1 MPGEGREPA
10 VGAGGAGDPRPVP
23 EPAAASSAPSSTP
36 SAIPAS
42 PSPSGVNSGA
52 SSGTD
57 SGERSATGSASNPA
71 TDSTSNPAT
80 NPATTPGTG
89 SSDGDHLVYNNFYG
103 PQYHGRAHFGI
114 ATATERSGRARAT
127 GLLEGDEID
136 ALLRSYI
143 RPDCFDDATR
153 ELSRTRV
160 VVLTGPQGT
169 GKRSGAVAL
178 LRETVGP
185 SADYVVL
192 SPDIGL
198 DQLAER
204 TFDAGVGYVV
214 LDRTGTAGAAGG
226 AASDFDWRRVRDQL
240 RRHRAHLVITTVH
253 GAAGR
258 PPEAV
263 RHLPWRPPAPDKVVR
278 ARLVQARM
286 PKETVDRAVAG
297 IPAHCPIAVVA
308 DAAQRIAAGT
318 DPDQAWKEHSGSAP
332 QAVQEWFGV
341 AEQERSLREIAEV
354 TTLAFALGIGRR
366 AFESLQDVL
375 ERLLEPV
382 YAADPADS
390 AHSGHSMPPVH
401 STHSVPD
408 AASGTADGAA
418 PDAAGQA
425 AGGPVRR
432 QRHRTRPVD
441 RRRSL
446 ARNSLITTEMQIY
459 GATTREVMVFADADL
474 RRWVL
479 EALWRDHPTEY
490 WDAVRHWLGLV
501 VDADPDPVLQL
512 SIASG
517 LTLLGHIAFDEVVQS
532 YLDPWA
538 RGESGEA
545 GQTLAVY
552 VLWYMCLEE
561 TQAAAALTLART
573 WAQSTHPT
581 LRGTAL
587 CAFGGQLGVTF
598 PTDAVKWLWAMLRSG
613 VPDKRDEREL
623 GLQAWA
629 QLFLTLVDCQED
641 AGIVL
646 DALAH
651 RIRKEQRTRSAAYSA
666 TGLLVLETTLWVFSA
681 TERLSAR
688 PAVARYLADRP
699 AETGVVAELWAAA
712 LCYRPLRR
720 SALSAL
726 RQAARAL
733 PAVTSDPAAVAER
746 LGQALAAALPQDEH
760 PLLVSELGRPAVAR
774 PARATDPDCVAIL
787 LGALNRAK
795 DSHPR

>member
-1 MPGEGREPA
+1 MSGEPRQLTDEANGTADSRPA
-10 VGAGGAGDPRPVP
+10 P
-23 EPAAASSAPSSTP
+23 ESPATPSTSTP
-36 SAIPAS
+36 
-42 PSPSGVNSGA
+42 PSPSSSGANSGA
-52 SSGTD
+52 D
-57 SGERSATGSASNPA
+57 
-71 TDSTSNPAT
+71 
-80 NPATTPGTG
+80 
-89 SSDGDHLVYNNFYG
+89 SSDGDYRVYNNFYG

-114 ATATERSGRARAT
+114 ATAAERSGRARAT

-143 RPDCFDDATR
+143 RPDCFDDAAR
-153 ELSRTRV
+153 ELSRTGV

-214 LDRTGTAGAAGG
+214 LDRTGTTGGAAGPS
-226 AASDFDWRRVRDQL
+226 SDFDWRRVRDQL

-253 GAAGR
+253 GVAGR

-263 RHLPWRPPAPDKVVR
+263 RHLPWRPPVLGKVVR
-278 ARLVQARM
+278 ARLVQARTAQ
-286 PKETVDRAVAG
+286 ETVDRAVAG
-297 IPAHCPIAVVA
+297 IPPRCPIAVVA
-308 DAAQRIAAGT
+308 DAAQRIAAGA

-332 QAVQEWFGV
+332 QAVQEWFGL
-341 AEQERSLREIAEV
+341 EEERSLREIAEV
-354 TTLAFALGIGRR
+354 TTLAFAPGIGRR
-366 AFESLQDVL
+366 AFESLQDLL

-382 YAADPADS
+382 YFTPEAAPAS
-390 AHSGHSMPPVH
+390 
-401 STHSVPD
+401 
-408 AASGTADGAA
+408 ADGAA
-418 PDAAGQA
+418 PDTTGQA
-425 AGGPVRR
+425 ATPDGQDPQQRR
-432 QRHRTRPVD
+432 RARPVD

-446 ARNSLITTEMQIY
+446 ARNALITTEVQTF
-459 GATTREVMVFADADL
+459 GATTREVMVFADTEL

-479 EALWRDHPTEY
+479 QALWRDHPTEY
-490 WDAVRHWLGLV
+490 WDAVRHWLGAV

-538 RGESGEA
+538 RGESGEI
-545 GQTLAVY
+545 GKTLAVY

-573 WAQSTHPT
+573 WAQSAHPT
-581 LRGTAL
+581 LRSTAL
-587 CAFGGQLGVTF
+587 FAFSGQLGVTF
-598 PTDAVKWLWAMLRSG
+598 PTDAVKWIWAVLRSG
-613 VPDKRDEREL
+613 VLDKREEREL

-641 AGIVL
+641 ASIVL

-651 RIRKEQRTRSAAYSA
+651 RIRKEQRIRSAAYSV
-666 TGLLVLETTLWVFSA
+666 TGLLVLETTLWVFTA
-681 TERLSAR
+681 TERLSGR
-688 PAVARYLADRP
+688 PAVARYVADRP
-699 AETGVVAELWAAA
+699 KEADVVAELWAAI

-720 SALSAL
+720 NALSAL
-726 RQAARAL
+726 LVTARGL
-733 PAVTSDPAAVAER
+733 PAVTSDPTAAAAR
-746 LGQALAAALPQDEH
+746 LGHALAAALPQVEH
-760 PLLVSELGRPAVAR
+760 SLLASELGRLAVSR
-774 PARATDPDCVAIL
+774 PARAAGPDCVAIL
-787 LGALNRAK
+787 LGALNRVK

>member
-1 MPGEGREPA
+1 MSGEPRQLTEEANGTA
-10 VGAGGAGDPRPVP
+10 DPRPGH
-23 EPAAASSAPSSTP
+23 ESPATPPPPPTPSTP
-36 SAIPAS
+36 PS
-42 PSPSGVNSGA
+42 PSPSRVNSGA
-52 SSGTD
+52 NSGAD
-57 SGERSATGSASNPA
+57 
-71 TDSTSNPAT
+71 
-80 NPATTPGTG
+80 PGAD
-89 SSDGDHLVYNNFYG
+89 SSDGDYRVYNNFYG

-114 ATATERSGRARAT
+114 ATAAERPGRARAT
-127 GLLEGDEID
+127 GLLDADEID

-143 RPDCFDDATR
+143 RPDCFDDAAH
-153 ELSRTRV
+153 ELSRTGI

-214 LDRTGTAGAAGG
+214 LDRTGTAGTGGTAGAGG
-226 AASDFDWRRVRDQL
+226 TTADDAGPSCDFDWRRVRDQL

-253 GAAGR
+253 GVAGR
-258 PPEAV
+258 SPKAV
-263 RHLPWRPPAPDKVVR
+263 RHLPWRPPLLDKVVR
-278 ARLVQARM
+278 ARLVQARI
-286 PKETVDRAVAG
+286 PQEIVDRAVAG
-297 IPAHCPIAVVA
+297 IPPRCPLAVVA
-308 DAAQRIAAGT
+308 DAAQRIAAGA

-332 QAVQEWFGV
+332 QAVQEWFG
-341 AEQERSLREIAEV
+341 AEEERSLREIAEV
-354 TTLAFALGIGRR
+354 TTLAFAPGIGRR
-366 AFESLQDVL
+366 AFESLQDLL
-375 ERLLEPV
+375 ERLLGPV
-382 YAADPADS
+382 YFTAE
-390 AHSGHSMPPVH
+390 
-401 STHSVPD
+401 
-408 AASGTADGAA
+408 AASAAADGAPA
-418 PDAAGQA
+418 PDTTGQA
-425 AGGPVRR
+425 GAPDGQDPQQRR
-432 QRHRTRPVD
+432 RTRPVD

-446 ARNSLITTEMQIY
+446 SRNALITTEMQIY
-459 GATTREVMVFADADL
+459 GATTREVMVFADAEL

-479 EALWRDHPTEY
+479 QALWRDHPTEY
-490 WDAVRHWLGLV
+490 WDAVRHWLDALV
-501 VDADPDPVLQL
+501 GADPDPALQL

-538 RGESGEA
+538 RGESGET

-587 CAFGGQLGVTF
+587 LAFSGQLGVTF
-598 PTDAVKWLWAMLRSG
+598 PTDAVKWLWAVLRSSALE
-613 VPDKRDEREL
+613 KREEREH
-623 GLQAWA
+623 GLRAWA

-666 TGLLVLETTLWVFSA
+666 TGLLVLETTLWIFTA
-681 TERLSAR
+681 TERLSGR
-688 PAVARYLADRP
+688 PAVARYVADRP
-699 AETGVVAELWAAA
+699 EEADVVAELWAAI

-720 SALSAL
+720 NALSAL
-726 RQAARAL
+726 LVTVRGL
-733 PAVTSDPAAVAER
+733 HAVTSDPTAAAAR
-746 LGQALAAALPQDEH
+746 LGHALAAALPQVEH
-760 PLLVSELGRPAVAR
+760 PLLTSELGRLADSR
-774 PARATDPDCVAIL
+774 PTRAPGPDCVATL
-787 LGALNRAK
+787 LGALNRVK
-795 DSHPR
+795 DTHPR

>member
-1 MPGEGREPA
+1 MSGEPRQLTDEA
-10 VGAGGAGDPRPVP
+10 KTADPRPAP
-23 EPAAASSAPSSTP
+23 ESPTTPSTPASS
-36 SAIPAS
+36 
-42 PSPSGVNSGA
+42 SGANSGA
-52 SSGTD
+52 
-57 SGERSATGSASNPA
+57 
-71 TDSTSNPAT
+71 
-80 NPATTPGTG
+80 G
-89 SSDGDHLVYNNFYG
+89 SSDGDYRVYNNFYG

-143 RPDCFDDATR
+143 RPDCFDDAAR
-153 ELSRTRV
+153 ELSRTGV

-214 LDRTGTAGAAGG
+214 LDRTGTAGTAGG
-226 AASDFDWRRVRDQL
+226 AAGPSSDFDWRRVRDQL
-240 RRHRAHLVITTVH
+240 RHHRAHLVITTVH
-253 GAAGR
+253 GVAGR

-263 RHLPWRPPAPDKVVR
+263 RHLPWRPPALDKVVR
-278 ARLVQARM
+278 ARLVQART
-286 PKETVDRAVAG
+286 PQETVDRAVAG
-297 IPAHCPIAVVA
+297 IPPHCPIAVVA
-308 DAAQRIAAGT
+308 DAAQRIAAGAN
-318 DPDQAWKEHSGSAP
+318 PDQAWKEHSGSAP

-341 AEQERSLREIAEV
+341 EEERSLREIAEV
-354 TTLAFALGIGRR
+354 TTLAFAPGIGRR
-366 AFESLQDVL
+366 AFESLQELL

-382 YAADPADS
+382 YFTPEAAPASADS
-390 AHSGHSMPPVH
+390 A
-401 STHSVPD
+401 
-408 AASGTADGAA
+408 A
-418 PDAAGQA
+418 PDTTGQA
-425 AGGPVRR
+425 ATPNGQDPQ
-432 QRHRTRPVD
+432 QRCRARPVD

-446 ARNSLITTEMQIY
+446 ARNTLITTEMQIY
-459 GATTREVMVFADADL
+459 GATTREVMVFADAEL

-479 EALWRDHPTEY
+479 QALWRDHPTEY
-490 WDAVRHWLGLV
+490 WDAVRHWLGAV

-538 RGESGEA
+538 RGESGEI

-573 WAQSTHPT
+573 WAQSTHPA

-587 CAFGGQLGVTF
+587 DAFSGQLGVTF
-598 PTDAVKWLWAMLRSG
+598 PTDAVKWIWAVLRSG
-613 VPDKRDEREL
+613 VLDKREEREL
-623 GLQAWA
+623 GLQAWV

-641 AGIVL
+641 ASIVL

-651 RIRKEQRTRSAAYSA
+651 QIRKEQRTRSAAYSA
-666 TGLLVLETTLWVFSA
+666 TGLLVLETTLWVFTA
-681 TERLSAR
+681 TERLSGR
-688 PAVARYLADRP
+688 PAVARYVADRP
-699 AETGVVAELWAAA
+699 KEADVVAELWAAI

-720 SALSAL
+720 NALSAL
-726 RQAARAL
+726 LVTARAL
-733 PAVTSDPAAVAER
+733 PAVTSDPTAAAAR
-746 LGQALAAALPQDEH
+746 LGHALAAALPQVEN
-760 PLLVSELGRPAVAR
+760 PLLASELGRLAVSR
-774 PARATDPDCVAIL
+774 PARATGPDYIAIL
-787 LGALNRAK
+787 LGALNCVK

>member
-1 MPGEGREPA
+1 MPDEPRQPTDEA
-10 VGAGGAGDPRPVP
+10 NGTADPRPAP
-23 EPAAASSAPSSTP
+23 ESPATPSTP
-36 SAIPAS
+36 TPAS
-42 PSPSGVNSGA
+42 PSPSSSGVNSGA
-52 SSGTD
+52 
-57 SGERSATGSASNPA
+57 
-71 TDSTSNPAT
+71 
-80 NPATTPGTG
+80 G
-89 SSDGDHLVYNNFYG
+89 SSDSDYRVYNNFYG

-114 ATATERSGRARAT
+114 ATATERPGRARAT

-143 RPDCFDDATR
+143 RPDCFDEAAR
-153 ELSRTRV
+153 ELFRTGV
-160 VVLTGPQGT
+160 VVLTGPQGA

-214 LDRTGTAGAAGG
+214 LDRTGTGGTTGGAAGPS
-226 AASDFDWRRVRDQL
+226 SDFDWRRVRDQL

-253 GAAGR
+253 GVAGR

-263 RHLPWRPPAPDKVVR
+263 RHLSWRPPALDKVVR
-278 ARLVQARM
+278 ARLVQART
-286 PKETVDRAVAG
+286 PQETVERALAG
-297 IPAHCPIAVVA
+297 IPPRCPIAVVA
-308 DAAQRIAAGT
+308 DAAQRIAAGA

-341 AEQERSLREIAEV
+341 EEERSLREIAEV
-354 TTLAFALGIGRR
+354 TTLAFAPGIGRR
-366 AFESLQDVL
+366 AFESLQDLL

-382 YAADPADS
+382 YFTPQAAPASADS
-390 AHSGHSMPPVH
+390 
-401 STHSVPD
+401 
-408 AASGTADGAA
+408 AA
-418 PDAAGQA
+418 PDATGQA
-425 AGGPVRR
+425 ATPDGHDPQQRR
-432 QRHRTRPVD
+432 RARPVD

-446 ARNSLITTEMQIY
+446 ARNALITTEMQIY
-459 GATTREVMVFADADL
+459 GATTREVMVFADAEL

-479 EALWRDHPTEY
+479 QALWRDHPTEY
-490 WDAVRHWLGLV
+490 WDAVRHWLGAV
-501 VDADPDPVLQL
+501 VEADPDPVLQL

-517 LTLLGHIAFDEVVQS
+517 LALLGHVAFDEVVQS

-538 RGESGEA
+538 RGESGET

-573 WAQSTHPT
+573 WAQSAHPT

-587 CAFGGQLGVTF
+587 FAFSGQLGVTF
-598 PTDAVKWLWAMLRSG
+598 PTDAVKWLWAVLRSG
-613 VPDKRDEREL
+613 VLVKREEREL

-629 QLFLTLVDCQED
+629 QLFLTLVDCEED
-641 AGIVL
+641 AGIVF

-651 RIRKEQRTRSAAYSA
+651 RIRKERRTRSAAYSA
-666 TGLLVLETTLWVFSA
+666 TGLLVLETTLWVFTA
-681 TERLSAR
+681 TERLSGR
-688 PAVARYLADRP
+688 PAVARYVADRP
-699 AETGVVAELWAAA
+699 EEADVVAELWAAT

-720 SALSAL
+720 NALSAL
-726 RQAARAL
+726 LVTARAL
-733 PAVTSDPAAVAER
+733 PAVTSDPTAAAAR
-746 LGQALAAALPQDEH
+746 LGHALAAALPQVEH
-760 PLLVSELGRPAVAR
+760 SLLTSELDRLAVSR
-774 PARATDPDCVAIL
+774 SARATGPDCVAIL
-787 LGALNRAK
+787 LRALNRVK

>member
-1 MPGEGREPA
+1 MNSETDSRA
-10 VGAGGAGDPRPVP
+10 DSRAD
-23 EPAAASSAPSSTP
+23 
-36 SAIPAS
+36 
-42 PSPSGVNSGA
+42 SGA
-52 SSGTD
+52 D
-57 SGERSATGSASNPA
+57 P
-71 TDSTSNPAT
+71 
-80 NPATTPGTG
+80 G
-89 SSDGDHLVYNNFYG
+89 SSEGDYRVYNNFYG

-114 ATATERSGRARAT
+114 ATAERPGRARAT
-127 GLLEGDEID
+127 GLLDGDEID

-143 RPDCFDDATR
+143 RPDCFDDAAG
-153 ELSRTRV
+153 ELSRTGI

-214 LDRTGTAGAAGG
+214 LDRTGTAAAAGAAG
-226 AASDFDWRRVRDQL
+226 AAGSSGSAGSAATPADAPGPSSDFDWRRVRDQL

-253 GAAGR
+253 GVAGR
-258 PPEAV
+258 SPKAV
-263 RHLPWRPPAPDKVVR
+263 RHLAWRPPALDKVVR
-278 ARLVQARM
+278 ARLVQARI
-286 PKETVDRAVAG
+286 PQEVVDRAVAG
-297 IPAHCPIAVVA
+297 IPPGCPIAVVA
-308 DAAQRIAAGT
+308 DAAQRIAAGA

-332 QAVQEWFGV
+332 QAVQEWFG
-341 AEQERSLREIAEV
+341 AEEERSLREIAEV
-354 TTLAFALGIGRR
+354 TTLAFAPGIGRR
-366 AFESLQDVL
+366 AFESLQDLL
-375 ERLLEPV
+375 ERLLGPV
-382 YAADPADS
+382 YFTPEAAYGTAY
-390 AHSGHSMPPVH
+390 G
-401 STHSVPD
+401 T
-408 AASGTADGAA
+408 ASGTGAGAAADGAA
-418 PDAAGQA
+418 APDATGQA
-425 AGGPVRR
+425 AAPEGTDPQQRR
-432 QRHRTRPVD
+432 RARPVD

-446 ARNSLITTEMQIY
+446 SRNALITTEMQVY
-459 GATTREVMVFADADL
+459 GATTREVMVFADSEL

-479 EALWRDHPTEY
+479 QALWRDHPTEY
-490 WDAVRHWLGLV
+490 WDAVRHWLDAL
-501 VDADPDPVLQL
+501 VDADPDPALQL

-538 RGESGEA
+538 RGESGEI

-573 WAQSTHPT
+573 WAHSLHPT

-587 CAFGGQLGVTF
+587 IAFSGQLGVTF
-598 PTDAVKWLWAMLRSG
+598 PTDAVKWLWAVLRTSALE
-613 VPDKRDEREL
+613 KREEREH
-623 GLQAWA
+623 GLRAWA

-651 RIRKEQRTRSAAYSA
+651 RIRKERRTRSAAYSA
-666 TGLLVLETTLWVFSA
+666 TGLLVLETTLWIFTA
-681 TERLSAR
+681 TERLSGR
-688 PAVARYLADRP
+688 PAVARYVADRP
-699 AETGVVAELWAAA
+699 EEADVVAELWAAV

-726 RQAARAL
+726 LGAVRGL
-733 PAVTSDPAAVAER
+733 HAVTSDPTAAAAR
-746 LGQALAAALPQDEH
+746 LGHALAAALPQVEH
-760 PLLVSELGRPAVAR
+760 PLLTSELGRLAVSR
-774 PARATDPDCVAIL
+774 PTRTTGPTRATGPDCVAAL
-787 LGALNRAK
+787 LGALNRVK
-795 DSHPR
+795 DTEPR

>member
-1 MPGEGREPA
+1 M
-10 VGAGGAGDPRPVP
+10 
-23 EPAAASSAPSSTP
+23 
-36 SAIPAS
+36 
-42 PSPSGVNSGA
+42 NSGA
-52 SSGTD
+52 DPGTD
-57 SGERSATGSASNPA
+57 
-71 TDSTSNPAT
+71 
-80 NPATTPGTG
+80 
-89 SSDGDHLVYNNFYG
+89 SSDGDYRVYNNFYG

-114 ATATERSGRARAT
+114 ATAAERPGRARAT
-127 GLLEGDEID
+127 GLLDGDEID

-143 RPDCFDDATR
+143 RPDCFDDAAR
-153 ELSRTRV
+153 ELSRTGI

-214 LDRTGTAGAAGG
+214 LDRTGTAATAGTTRTTRTTADAAGPS
-226 AASDFDWRRVRDQL
+226 SDFDWRRVRDQL

-253 GAAGR
+253 GVPGR
-258 PPEAV
+258 APKAV
-263 RHLPWRPPAPDKVVR
+263 RHLPWQPPVLDKVVR
-278 ARLVQARM
+278 ARLVQARI
-286 PKETVDRAVAG
+286 PQETVDRAVAG
-297 IPAHCPIAVVA
+297 IPPRCPIAVVA
-308 DAAQRIAAGT
+308 DAAQRIAEGA

-332 QAVQEWFGV
+332 QAVQEWFG
-341 AEQERSLREIAEV
+341 AEEERSLREIAEV
-354 TTLAFALGIGRR
+354 TTLAFAPGIGRR
-366 AFESLQDVL
+366 AFESLQDLL
-375 ERLLEPV
+375 ERLLGPV
-382 YAADPADS
+382 YCTPEAASAAADGA
-390 AHSGHSMPPVH
+390 
-401 STHSVPD
+401 
-408 AASGTADGAA
+408 AA

-425 AGGPVRR
+425 AADGQDAQRR
-432 QRHRTRPVD
+432 RARPVD

-446 ARNSLITTEMQIY
+446 SRNALITTEMQIY
-459 GATTREVMVFADADL
+459 GATTREVMVFADAEL

-479 EALWRDHPTEY
+479 HALWRDHPTEY
-490 WDAVRHWLGLV
+490 WDAVRHWLEAL
-501 VDADPDPVLQL
+501 VDADPDPALQL

-538 RGESGEA
+538 RGESGET

-587 CAFGGQLGVTF
+587 FAFSGQLGVTF
-598 PTDAVKWLWAMLRSG
+598 PTDAVKWLWSVLRTG
-613 VPDKRDEREL
+613 VLEKWEQREH
-623 GLQAWA
+623 GLRAWA

-651 RIRKEQRTRSAAYSA
+651 RIGKEQRTRSAAYSA
-666 TGLLVLETTLWVFSA
+666 TGLLVLETTLWVFTA
-681 TERLSAR
+681 TERLSGR
-688 PAVARYLADRP
+688 PAVARYVADRP
-699 AETGVVAELWAAA
+699 EDADVVAELWAAI

-720 SALSAL
+720 NALSAL
-726 RQAARAL
+726 LVMVRGL
-733 PAVTSDPAAVAER
+733 PAVTSDPTAAAAR
-746 LGQALAAALPQDEH
+746 LGRALAAALPQVEH
-760 PLLVSELGRPAVAR
+760 PLLTSELGRLAVSR
-774 PARATDPDCVAIL
+774 PTRATGPDCVATL
-787 LGALNRAK
+787 LGALNSAK
-795 DSHPR
+795 DTHPR

>member
-1 MPGEGREPA
+1 MSGEPRQMSDEANGTADARPA
-10 VGAGGAGDPRPVP
+10 P
-23 EPAAASSAPSSTP
+23 EASAPASPAA
-36 SAIPAS
+36 PAS
-42 PSPSGVNSGA
+42 PS
-52 SSGTD
+52 
-57 SGERSATGSASNPA
+57 
-71 TDSTSNPAT
+71 
-80 NPATTPGTG
+80 
-89 SSDGDHLVYNNFYG
+89 SSDGDYRVYNNFYG

-136 ALLRSYI
+136 ALLRSYV
-143 RPDCFDDATR
+143 RPDCFDDAGG
-153 ELSRTRV
+153 ELSRTGV

-192 SPDIGL
+192 SPDLSL

-204 TFDAGVGYVV
+204 TFDAGVGYVI
-214 LDRTGTAGAAGG
+214 LDRTGTAGTTGG
-226 AASDFDWRRVRDQL
+226 AAGPSSDFDWRRVRDQL

-253 GAAGR
+253 GVAGR

-263 RHLPWRPPAPDKVVR
+263 RHLPWRPPALDKVVR
-278 ARLVQARM
+278 TRLVQART
-286 PKETVDRAVAG
+286 PQETVDRAVAG
-297 IPAHCPIAVVA
+297 IPPGCPIAVAAEV
-308 DAAQRIAAGT
+308 AQRIAAGA

-341 AEQERSLREIAEV
+341 EEERSLREVAEV
-354 TTLAFALGIGRR
+354 TTLAFAPGIGRR
-366 AFESLQDVL
+366 AFESLQDIL

-382 YAADPADS
+382 YFTPEAA
-390 AHSGHSMPPVH
+390 PPP
-401 STHSVPD
+401 SDT
-408 AASGTADGAA
+408 AA
-418 PDAAGQA
+418 PDAAVRSAAPDSQDRQHQA
-425 AGGPVRR
+425 RSV
-432 QRHRTRPVD
+432 RPVD

-446 ARNSLITTEMQIY
+446 ARNALISTQMQVY
-459 GATTREVMVFADADL
+459 GATTREVMVFADAEL

-479 EALWRDHPTEY
+479 QALWRDHPTEY
-490 WDAVRHWLGLV
+490 WDAVRHWLGVV
-501 VDADPDPVLQL
+501 VDAAPDPALQL

-517 LTLLGHIAFDEVVQS
+517 LALLGHIAFDEVVQS

-538 RGESGEA
+538 RGESGET
-545 GQTLAVY
+545 GRNLAAY

-573 WAQSTHPT
+573 WAQSTHLT

-587 CAFGGQLGVTF
+587 FAFSGQLGVTF
-598 PTDAVKWLWAMLRSG
+598 PTDAVKWLWAVLRSG
-613 VPDKRDEREL
+613 VLDKWAEREL
-623 GLQAWA
+623 GLRAWA

-651 RIRKEQRTRSAAYSA
+651 RIRKERRARSAAYSE
-666 TGLLVLETTLWVFSA
+666 TGLLILETSLRVFTA
-681 TERLSAR
+681 TERLSGR
-688 PAVARYLADRP
+688 PAVARYVADRP
-699 AETGVVAELWAAA
+699 KEAEVVAELWAAI

-726 RQAARAL
+726 VVTARAL
-733 PAVTSDPAAVAER
+733 PAVTSDPTALAVR
-746 LGQALAAALPQDEH
+746 LGHSLVAALPQVEQ
-760 PLLVSELGRPAVAR
+760 PLLAAELGRLAVSRHAH
-774 PARATDPDCVAIL
+774 ATEPDCVAIL
-787 LGALNRAK
+787 LGALNRVK

>member
-1 MPGEGREPA
+1 MSGEPWQVNDEANGTA
-10 VGAGGAGDPRPVP
+10 DPRP
-23 EPAAASSAPSSTP
+23 ASESPAPSSTP
-36 SAIPAS
+36 PSAS
-42 PSPSGVNSGA
+42 PSPAPS
-52 SSGTD
+52 
-57 SGERSATGSASNPA
+57 P
-71 TDSTSNPAT
+71 
-80 NPATTPGTG
+80 
-89 SSDGDHLVYNNFYG
+89 SDGDYRVYNNFYG
-103 PQYHGRAHFGI
+103 PQYHDRAHFGI
-114 ATATERSGRARAT
+114 ATERSGRARAT

-143 RPDCFDDATR
+143 RPDCFDEAAR
-153 ELSRTRV
+153 ELARTRV

-204 TFDAGVGYVV
+204 TFDADVGYVV
-214 LDRTGTAGAAGG
+214 LDRTGTAGTAERVAGPS
-226 AASDFDWRRVRDQL
+226 SDFDWRRVRDQL
-240 RRHRAHLVITTVH
+240 RRCRAHLVITTVH
-253 GAAGR
+253 GVTGT

-263 RHLPWRPPAPDKVVR
+263 RHLPWRPPALDKVVR
-278 ARLVQARM
+278 AQLVQARI
-286 PKETVDRAVAG
+286 PQETVDRAVAG
-297 IPAHCPIAVVA
+297 IPPRCPVAVVA
-308 DAAQRIAAGT
+308 AAAQRIAAGA
-318 DPDQAWKEHSGSAP
+318 DPDQAWKEHSGGAP

-341 AEQERSLREIAEV
+341 EEERSLREIAEV
-354 TTLAFALGIGRR
+354 TTLAFAPGIGRR
-366 AFESLQDVL
+366 AFESLQDLL

-382 YAADPADS
+382 YFTPEAAPASADS
-390 AHSGHSMPPVH
+390 AAA
-401 STHSVPD
+401 D
-408 AASGTADGAA
+408 ATGQAAA
-418 PDAAGQA
+418 PDGQD
-425 AGGPVRR
+425 PR
-432 QRHRTRPVD
+432 QRHRARPVD

-446 ARNSLITTEMQIY
+446 SRNALITTEMQIY
-459 GATTREVMVFADADL
+459 GATTREVMVFADAEL

-479 EALWRDHPTEY
+479 QALWRDHPTEY
-490 WDAVRHWLGLV
+490 WDAVRHWLGAV
-501 VDADPDPVLQL
+501 VDAGPDPALQH

-538 RGESGEA
+538 RGESGEI
-545 GQTLAVY
+545 GQALAVY

-573 WAQSTHPT
+573 WAQSIHPT
-581 LRGTAL
+581 LRSTAL
-587 CAFGGQLGVTF
+587 FAFGGQLGVTF
-598 PTDAVKWLWAMLRSG
+598 PTDAVKWLWAVTRSG
-613 VPDKRDEREL
+613 LLDKREEREL

-666 TGLLVLETTLWVFSA
+666 TGLLVLETALWVFTA
-681 TERLSAR
+681 TERLSGR
-688 PAVARYLADRP
+688 PAVARYVADRP
-699 AETGVVAELWAAA
+699 KEADVVAELWAAI

-720 SALSAL
+720 RALSAL
-726 RQAARAL
+726 LVTTRAL
-733 PAVTSDPAAVAER
+733 PAVGSDPTAAAAR
-746 LGQALAAALPQDEH
+746 LGHALAAVLPQVELS
-760 PLLVSELGRPAVAR
+760 LLLSELGRLAVSR
-774 PARATDPDCVAIL
+774 PARATDPDCVTIL
-787 LGALNRAK
+787 LGALNRVK